1 MKEEREMLSLFPL
14 FLLIL
19 TLEKYV
25 GGQSGRL
32 VLLSAMLINK
42 GQLCSK
48 ELPPVVSQLFYFL
61 CSPLCLSGL
70 QPSPPLPPLPGSL
83 GLRALSLSPP
93 PHFPPNPTLF
103 VAEFKVLNTIKL

>member
-14 FLLIL
+14 FLLVL
-19 TLEKYV
+19 TLEKYL
-25 GGQSGRL
+25 GGQSCRL

-48 ELPPVVSQLFYFL
+48 ELPPVVPLFYFL

-83 GLRALSLSPP
+83 GLRALSLFPP